1 MRLLRRGWMT
11 LVVLPAVLVAAGCST
26 YSAHSPLIRQAMEA
40 QDYEKAIKLTDKI
53 SQSSSELLYCYELG
67 TIQHEKGDY
76 AQSNVT
82 FQRAEQVFDELY
94 TKSVSRE
101 AGALLVNENISQYR
115 GDAFEAVLVNYYQ
128 ILNYLFLNQTA
139 DALVECRKLN
149 QKLQLLHDAG
159 ETYFVDDPFLQ
170 YLTALVYERGGEV
183 ESAEVS
189 YRRACQLYDSDST
202 LVCPPSLHCDAAANA
217 LRVGDKAQAAEY
229 EKHAQCPPPAAGQ
242 GRVLVLVETG
252 AVARKMEASI
262 TLPIFNNDRYT
273 NQSAYSY
280 QLAQRAGQQYDP
292 RIVKYWLHVALPVVQ
307 EDPPLNTRA
316 VVRATAL
323 ATTAAE
329 PRTDKPIE
337 VNSVYVEDLD
347 YQANRAYKEKQ
358 GTVFLRAIA
367 RALAKYLASDAAS
380 QQDTALGSLVNLLGA
395 VTERADTRSWTTLPR
410 AIQAARLDLDPGK
423 YKIDVDIVDG
433 RGALLTHQ
441 SFDDVEVAADG
452 LEVRR
457 VRLR

>member
-1 MRLLRRGWMT
+1 MRPLRREWMA
-11 LVVLPAVLVAAGCST
+11 LVVVPAALVVAGCST
-26 YSAHSPLIRQAMEA
+26 YSAQSPLIRQAMEA

-53 SQSSSELLYCYELG
+53 SRSSSELLYCYELG

-82 FQRAEQVFDELY
+82 FQRAEQVVDELY

-101 AGALLVNENISQYR
+101 VGAALVNENITQYR

-149 QKLQLLHDAG
+149 QKLQLIHDAG

-170 YLTALVYERGGEV
+170 YLTALVYERGGET
-183 ESAEVS
+183 ETAEVS
-189 YRRACQLYDSDST
+189 YRRSCELYDSDST
-202 LVCPPSLHCDAAANA
+202 LVCPPSLRCDAAANA
-217 LRVGDKAQAAEY
+217 LRVGDKALADQYA
-229 EKHAQCPPPAAGQ
+229 KRAQCPPAAPGS
-242 GRVLVLVETG
+242 GRVLLLVETG
-252 AVARKMEASI
+252 VVARKMEASI
-262 TLPIFNNDRYT
+262 TLPIFNSDRFS

-292 RIVKYWLHVALPVVQ
+292 RIVKYWLHVALPVMQ
-307 EDPPLNTRA
+307 EDPPMSTRA
-316 VVRATAL
+316 IVRATPL
-323 ATTAAE
+323 AAATAE
-329 PRTDKPIE
+329 PRVDKPME
-337 VNSVYVEDLD
+337 VNAVCVEDLD
-347 YQANRAYKEKQ
+347 AQANRAYKEKQ

-380 QQDTALGSLVNLLGA
+380 QQDTALGSLVNLLGV

-410 AIQAARLDLDPGK
+410 TIQAARLDLDPGM
-423 YKIDVDIVDG
+423 YKLDVDVVDA
-433 RGALLTHQ
+433 RGVLLSHQ
-441 SFDDVEVAADG
+441 SFDDVNVTADG